1 MKGRKPKL
9 RIIDGNKSAGRCP
22 SPPGGL
28 CHHGAA
34 EWKRVAPLLHGR
46 GHLTDDT
53 LATLEGYCRAVGL
66 SRTYTEMMATEGHVL
81 HTEKGPVTH
90 PAFKMLMG
98 AMRESR
104 LLAAE
109 LALTPHRRAGR
120 ENEGEKPDAGW
131 DPDLLA

>member
-1 MKGRKPKL
+1 MKGRKPNLVTIEGGK
-9 RIIDGNKSAGRCP
+9 GSGRCP

-28 CHHGAA
+28 NDHGRA
-34 EWKRVAPLLHGR
+34 EWKRVAPILHQR

-53 LATLEGYCRAVGL
+53 LATLESYCRAVGL
-66 SRTYTEMMATEGHVL
+66 ARSYNAQMDAEGHVIA
-81 HTEKGPVTH
+81 TDRGPQSH

-98 AMRESR
+98 VMREIR

-109 LALTPHRRAGR
+109 LGLTPHRRAGR
-120 ENEGEKPDAGW
+120 GDEGTKPDAGW

>member
-9 RIIDGNKSAGRCP
+9 QIVDGSKGAGRCP
-22 SPPGGL
+22 PPPGLL
-28 CHHGAA
+28 CAHGAA
-34 EWKRVAPLLHGR
+34 EWKRTAPLLHER

-66 SRTYTEMMATEGHVL
+66 SRTYTEMMNAEGHVL
-81 HTEKGPVTH
+81 QTDKGPVTH

-98 AMRESR
+98 AMREAR

-109 LALTPHRRAGR
+109 LALTPHRRGTAAK
-120 ENEGEKPDAGW
+120 EGEAANGW
-131 DPDLLA
+131 DTDLLA

>member
-9 RIIDGNKSAGRCP
+9 NVIEGVAAGLCP
-22 SPPGGL
+22 PPPGGL
-28 CHHGAA
+28 DKHGAA
-34 EWKRVAPLLHGR
+34 EWKRVAPILDGR

-66 SRTYTEMMATEGHVL
+66 SRIYNEMMAAEGHVIA
-81 HTEKGPVTH
+81 TEKGPVTH

-98 AMRESR
+98 VMREAR

-109 LALTPHRRAGR
+109 LGLTPHRRGSGSA
-120 ENEGEKPDAGW
+120 EGKPSDDKWSG
-131 DPDLLA
+131 DLLA